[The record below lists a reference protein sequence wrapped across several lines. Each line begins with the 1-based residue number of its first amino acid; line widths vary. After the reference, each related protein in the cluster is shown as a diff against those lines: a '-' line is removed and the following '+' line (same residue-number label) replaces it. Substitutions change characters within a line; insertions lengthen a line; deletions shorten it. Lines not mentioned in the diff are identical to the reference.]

1 MSRKLAASGARTPQ
15 PISGLIDKV
24 MGNLGLSQS
33 YRGWQVVTLW
43 PEIVGEYYAARSRAI
58 RFSEGVLFVAVEDAA
73 WRQELAMQVDEV
85 LKKIHKYPFGR
96 AVSRIRLV
104 KGDKRT
110 EQDGNKGI

>member
-1 MSRKLAASGARTPQ
+1 MNRKRTSSGPGSPQ

-33 YRGWQVVTLW
+33 YRGWQVVALW
-43 PEIVGEYYAARSRAI
+43 PEIVGEHYAARSRAI

-73 WRQELAMQVDEV
+73 WRQELSMQVDEV
-85 LKKIHKYPFGR
+85 MKKIHKYPFGR

-110 EQDGNKGI
+110 EQNGDKGI